1 MIVTEIQLPADPLTA
16 NKLVTHGASTIPE
29 TFFYFKILL
38 GATALISCFPSGIRA
53 KRRVKN
59 VEEATKLNILHF
71 KAVMS
76 HIFRHS
82 PFLIKCYKDACVLQK
97 CSYCVRLSSNHVQGH
112 NNSGTISQQEPKT
125 AYITSDCT
133 LLFCLNF

>member
-1 MIVTEIQLPADPLTA
+1 MITDRNTITGRPPTA
-16 NKLVTHGASTIPE
+16 NTLVTHSAGIIPE

-38 GATALISCFPSGIRA
+38 GATVLISCFPSGIQA
-53 KRRVKN
+53 KRKVKD

-82 PFLIKCYKDACVLQK
+82 PFWSNVKKDACVL
-97 CSYCVRLSSNHVQGH
+97 
-112 NNSGTISQQEPKT
+112 
-125 AYITSDCT
+125 
-133 LLFCLNF
+133 